1 MNRNPMQDAVD
12 AALGNMIQV
21 MVPILILMVLLTV
34 LSWVLK
40 AMVRSGRRGGRG
52 RNDRTAVATAQVEVV
67 RASRFE
73 LKPLLNREEERLLP
87 VLERAAEEIGRGHRV
102 MAQISLGE
110 VIRPVKGSRPEAM
123 SAINS
128 KRIDMGIFDR
138 RGFLICAVEYQGT
151 GHWRNNASL
160 RDTVKREALRKAGV
174 EVLEVFPDFDEE
186 DVERSVLD
194 LLEEALPA

>member
-12 AALGNMIQV
+12 AALGNMAQV
-21 MVPILILMVLLTV
+21 LVPVAIFMVLL
-34 LSWVLK
+34 LVLK
-40 AMVRSGRRGGRG
+40 ALVRSGRRGGRG
-52 RNDRTAVATAQVEVV
+52 RNDRTAAAAAQVDVV

-73 LKPLLNREEERLLP
+73 LKPLLNREEARLYP
-87 VLERAAEEIGRGHRV
+87 VLERVAEEAGRGHRV

-110 VIRPVKGSRPEAM
+110 VIRPVKGSPPGAM

-138 RGFLICAVEYQGT
+138 RGFLVCAVEYQGT

-160 RDTVKREALRKAGV
+160 RDTVKREALRAAGV
-174 EVLEVFPDFDEE
+174 ELLEVYPDFDEE
-186 DVERSVLD
+186 DVERSLLD
-194 LLEEALPA
+194 LLGERLPA

>member
-12 AALGNMIQV
+12 AALGNMAQV
-21 MVPILILMVLLTV
+21 LVPIVVMMLL
-34 LSWVLK
+34 LLVLK
-40 AMVRSGRRGGRG
+40 ALVRSGRRGGRG
-52 RNDRTAVATAQVEVV
+52 RNDRTAAATAQVEVV
-67 RASRFE
+67 RANRFE
-73 LKPLLNREEERLLP
+73 RQPLLNREEARLFP
-87 VLERAAEEIGRGHRV
+87 VLERAAEEVGRGHRV

-110 VIRPVKGSRPEAM
+110 VIRPVKGSPPGAM

-138 RGFLICAVEYQGT
+138 RGFLVCAVEYQGT

-174 EVLEVFPDFDEE
+174 EVLEVYPDFDEE

-194 LLEEALPA
+194 LLGEPMPA

>member
-1 MNRNPMQDAVD
+1 MNPNPMQDAVD
-12 AALGNMIQV
+12 AALGNMAQV
-21 MVPILILMVLLTV
+21 LVPIAVLMVLL
-34 LSWVLK
+34 LVLK
-40 AMVRSGRRGGRG
+40 ALVRSGRRGGRG
-52 RNDRTAVATAQVEVV
+52 RDRRTAAAAAQVDVV

-73 LKPLLNREEERLLP
+73 RQPLLNREEARLLP
-87 VLERAAEEIGRGHRV
+87 VLERAAEEVGRGHRV

-138 RGFLICAVEYQGT
+138 RGFLVCAVEYQGT

-160 RDTVKREALRKAGV
+160 RDTVKREALESAGV
-174 EVLEVFPDFDEE
+174 ELLEVYPDFDEE

-194 LLEEALPA
+194 LLDEAQPA